1 MSSAYIATLKRDQES
16 TGRAVPRPDCT
27 LQERFLCW
35 YASLPEVSRHRPFS
49 MLELEQAWST
59 QGKYLGPVL
68 LRLGWTRHRRWAR
81 TGEYNRFWMPPS
93 PNNQ

>member
-1 MSSAYIATLKRDQES
+1 MSSAYIRTLNRDQEPAKLQG
-16 TGRAVPRPDCT
+16 TDPAPT
-27 LQERFLCW
+27 LQERFLNW

-49 MLELEQAWST
+49 MLELEEALST

-81 TGEYNRFWMPPS
+81 TGAYNRFWLPPTVN
-93 PNNQ
+93 P